1 MKRNM
6 NTLPLE
12 ENRNTYFGSYKISDY
27 EGQRN
32 QFDQEIDNLL
42 NENRGMIIKQV
53 NDPSMFSKTQK
64 NLFERFTH

>member
-42 NENRGMIIKQV
+42 N
-53 NDPSMFSKTQK
+53 
-64 NLFERFTH
+64 